1 MSEPITTE
9 EIQALRALCEER
21 SDVLKRWETST
32 ELWTVGD
39 RTFMGAYERRAGDMM
54 PRLLDE
60 IEHERQTVDTLRD
73 NIYVMTV
80 ESLDDKDEI
89 QRLKEL
95 ARELAVFIRYAAYEN
110 RGGRLGAETLLNRPD
125 VAALMEESDA

>member
-9 EIQALRALCEER
+9 EIQALRALC
-21 SDVLKRWETST
+21 SDGCRVW
-32 ELWTVGD
+32 VPGD
-39 RTFMGAYERRAGDMM
+39 IDTFRAAV

-60 IEHERQTVDTLRD
+60 VEHERQTVDTLRD
-73 NIYVMTV
+73 NICVMTV

-95 ARELAVFIRYAAYEN
+95 ARELADE
-110 RGGRLGAETLLNRPD
+110 LGATVQALSDIQDADGLTLTNGEAYFAGKALLARPD
-125 VAALMEESDA
+125 VAELREE